1 MKISGQAILSSS
13 PDQVFDAFHDPAVL
27 TRTLPG
33 CEQLTEVAPNSYAM
47 TITAGVAAI
56 KGTYDGTVALENP
69 QRPHSFTMKAAGAGG
84 PGTVSADV
92 RVFLAEATDGGT
104 NLTYEAD
111 AVVGGVIGGVG
122 QRMLGG
128 VTKKMA
134 GQFFKA
140 VDRDIAGERPAI
152 REPVA
157 VGVPGGGPTIRDRQ
171 VTADGAAVAPTVGG
185 TAPVFAGHRVM
196 TSPGGRD
203 LAVGALI
210 GGLLVLAGVI
220 IGGVIGRR

>member
-1 MKISGQAILSSS
+1 MKISGQAQLSST
-13 PDQVFDAFHDPAVL
+13 PDQVYDAFHDPAVL
-27 TRTLPG
+27 ARTLPG
-33 CEQLTEVAPNSYAM
+33 CEKLTEVAPHSYAM

-56 KGTYDGTVALENP
+56 KGTYEGTVALENP

-92 RVFLAEATDGGT
+92 RVTLAATNGGT
-104 NLTYEAD
+104 DLTYEAD

-157 VGVPGGGPTIRDRQ
+157 VG
-171 VTADGAAVAPTVGG
+171 
-185 TAPVFAGHRVM
+185 
-196 TSPGGRD
+196 
-203 LAVGALI
+203 
-210 GGLLVLAGVI
+210 
-220 IGGVIGRR
+220 

>member
-1 MKISGQAILSSS
+1 MKISGQAVLSSS
-13 PDQVFDAFHDPAVL
+13 PEQVFDAFHDPAVL

-56 KGTYDGTVALENP
+56 KGTYEGTVALENP

-92 RVFLAEATDGGT
+92 RVILAEATDGGT
-104 NLTYEAD
+104 TLTYEAD

-152 REPVA
+152 REPAA
-157 VGVPGGGPTIRDRQ
+157 VGGPVGGP
-171 VTADGAAVAPTVGG
+171 APIL
-185 TAPVFAGHRVM
+185 AGHGVM

-203 LAVGALI
+203 LAMGALI